1 MNFGIE
7 DESQEF
13 KESLAQLDK
22 GLKSLTAMLN
32 RHGEGT
38 LYLGVD
44 DSGNLCGLTP
54 GKDTLM
60 EIRNKMRDKIAP
72 RVYPD
77 IQLLSDAG
85 KNYIRVTVRG
95 SDIPYSFDGRY
106 YIRNVSADEQ
116 ADNTVLRKMLASSD
130 ADLLKQ
136 KESPDQQL
144 TFHAFFALL
153 AARGIHPA
161 MSEEFLGNYGLL
173 NQNGR
178 MNMNAYL
185 MADRNEVRVNVV
197 TFEGTDKSVM
207 SHRTEYGGQCLLSAM
222 DEVLHYFQSSNVTR
236 VNVTGT
242 KRQEESL
249 YDFPSF
255 REAWVNAC
263 LHNDWN
269 NALSPAVYVYDD
281 RIEIVSYG
289 GLPYALSLDGFY
301 RGTSI
306 PVNKSLMTIFIAAG
320 EAEQS
325 GHGVPTIVDRY
336 GKEAF
341 RFADGMLT
349 VTLSFSFEPQ
359 QVTARKET
367 LRRKDGL
374 SQNEKA
380 VYEILRGDGHLTLKE
395 VAAKSGLSLS
405 GVKNI
410 CKSLQEMNLLIRVGS
425 RRDGYWE
432 AK

>member
-77 IQLLSDAG
+77 IQLLSDDE
-85 KNYIRVTVRG
+85 KYYIRVTVRG
-95 SDIPYSFDGRY
+95 SDIPYSYDGRY

-116 ADNTVLRKMLASSD
+116 ADNAILRKMLASSD

-153 AARGIHPA
+153 ASRGIHPD

-185 MADRNEVRVNVV
+185 LADHNEIRVNVV

-207 SHRTEYGGQCLLSAM
+207 SHRTEYGGQCLLTAM
-222 DEVLHYFQSSNVTR
+222 DEVLHFFQSSDVTK

-249 YDFPSF
+249 FDFPSF
-255 REAWVNAC
+255 REAWGNAC

-269 NALSPAVYVYDD
+269 NALPPAVYVYDD

-289 GLPYALSLDGFY
+289 GLPYTLSLEGFY

-325 GHGVPTIVDRY
+325 GHGVPTIVNRY

-341 RFADGMLT
+341 SFDNGMLT
-349 VTLSFSFEPQ
+349 VTIPFSFEPRS
-359 QVTARKET
+359 VAVRKEM
-367 LRRKDGL
+367 RRRRDGL
-374 SQNEKA
+374 SRNEKK
-380 VYEILRGDGHLTLKE
+380 VFNILKNNGHLTLKE
-395 VAAKSGLSLS
+395 VAEKSGLSLG

-410 CKSLQEMNLLIRVGS
+410 CKSLKEMNLLIRVGS

-432 AK
+432 TK